1 MYRSRPPFWL
11 LACLALF
18 LATDGTASSSSSTTR
33 FELGTPMNWLTAIN
47 IRRAEAGLP
56 PLVEDP
62 SLSEGARLHSRYLV
76 KTGSQEFREAH
87 SENPRSPWYTAKGDA
102 AARIGNVMS
111 SIYWEAT
118 DQFAVDS
125 WTQGPFHLLAY
136 LNPTLSAV
144 GFGSYRED
152 GGRVQMAAALPLS
165 PGRRLPKSAVGS
177 LYPIVWPGRGK
188 TIDPPLAQYLPSR
201 YGMLHERDT
210 KPAHELRLWPAGGT
224 PDRHAA
230 GTWHGHAEDRHLPHF
245 DRRHG
250 CGALRHR
257 RDVLHQP
264 RRPAAGVD
272 ARALEGTER
281 PGVGP
286 EEPATPRSRVHGS
299 CRSKRLD
306 VQLDVQYR
314 RCGHSEPC
322 SQSVKRPTSH
332 LRSLE

>member
-1 MYRSRPPFWL
+1 MHRSRPPFWL

-76 KTGSQEFREAH
+76 KTGSQELREAH
-87 SENPRSPWYTAKGDA
+87 SENPRSPWYTAQGDA

-111 SIYWEAT
+111 SIYREAT

-136 LNPTLSAV
+136 LNPTLSTV

-165 PGRRLPKSAVGS
+165 PRRRLSKSAVGA
-177 LYPIVWPGRGK
+177 LYPIVWPGSGK
-188 TIDPPLAQYLPSR
+188 TVAPPLAQYCPP
-201 YGMLHERDT
+201 DT
-210 KPAHELRLWPAGGT
+210 ACFTSETPNPLTSCGYRLPAGLPIVMQLGPGT
-224 PDRHAA
+224 VTPKIATSRISTGATAVEHCVIDETSYINPDAEQQGSMRAHLKELSAVVLVPKSPLRRGRAYTVHVEANGSTFDWTFNTGAA
-230 GTWHGHAEDRHLPHF
+230 ATASL
-245 DRRHG
+245 
-250 CGALRHR
+250 
-257 RDVLHQP
+257 
-264 RRPAAGVD
+264 AA
-272 ARALEGTER
+272 
-281 PGVGP
+281 
-286 EEPATPRSRVHGS
+286 SR
-299 CRSKRLD
+299 
-306 VQLDVQYR
+306 
-314 RCGHSEPC
+314 
-322 SQSVKRPTSH
+322 
-332 LRSLE
+332 